1 MTFPFRLR
9 NERVALPV
17 ASARL
22 VRPLGDQ
29 VCRPNCLPV
38 LAPQVELLETTQISQ
53 RQTAVTIQTATATI
67 PPPPLPVV
75 GSATTMSPN
84 RAIAAME
91 LPAAEEMEETIFNLL
106 GSNQITTGTQM
117 PRMDVVDTS
126 MPMDSNHS
134 NIIQPETQE
143 LQVL

>member
-1 MTFPFRLR
+1 M
-9 NERVALPV
+9 
-17 ASARL
+17 
-22 VRPLGDQ
+22 
-29 VCRPNCLPV
+29 
-38 LAPQVELLETTQISQ
+38 
-53 RQTAVTIQTATATI
+53 

-106 GSNQITTGTQM
+106 ESNQITTGTQM